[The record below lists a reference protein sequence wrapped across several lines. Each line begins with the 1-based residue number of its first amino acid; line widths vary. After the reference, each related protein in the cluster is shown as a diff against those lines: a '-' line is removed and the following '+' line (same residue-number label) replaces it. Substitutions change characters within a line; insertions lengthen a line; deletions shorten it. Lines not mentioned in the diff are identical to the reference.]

1 LAQVWLF
8 FFNFKEAFIMNI
20 VVCMKRVPM
29 TQEVDLE
36 IDPKKMDVKK
46 DMLAFV
52 VNEWD
57 NYAIE
62 EAIQLQ
68 EKHGGHVTAV
78 TIGSED
84 DEEVLRRCLA
94 MGADRAIRI
103 DPGDRV
109 LDSYVTSRI
118 LAEVIKDLEYDLILT
133 GVQADD
139 VNNGAVG
146 NMLAEQLGVAHA
158 SVVIGIEVIEK
169 EAEIK
174 IELEGGTDEVSKI
187 RLPALLSIQTGI
199 NEPRYVSIMGI
210 RKAAKKELSVMGLE
224 ELGLSE
230 DDLSPRVLVEEVYLP
245 PEAEGAEM
253 IEGDAAMVAEA
264 ILRII
269 KEKGVNI

>member
-1 LAQVWLF
+1 
-8 FFNFKEAFIMNI
+8 MNI

-245 PEAEGAEM
+245 PETEGAEM

>member
-1 LAQVWLF
+1 
-8 FFNFKEAFIMNI
+8 
-20 VVCMKRVPM
+20 
-29 TQEVDLE
+29 
-36 IDPKKMDVKK
+36 
-46 DMLAFV
+46 
-52 VNEWD
+52 
-57 NYAIE
+57 
-62 EAIQLQ
+62 
-68 EKHGGHVTAV
+68 
-78 TIGSED
+78 
-84 DEEVLRRCLA
+84 

-103 DPGDRV
+103 DPGERV

-245 PEAEGAEM
+245 PETEGAEM